1 MTVGAQVFLC
11 PYNAIFP
18 PHLDRLHH
26 RSRIFPSVI
35 YLFATKTLLNLQ
47 VTIIAVPAHVNT
59 TLAGR
64 NRETALEHC
73 ELKQSNFIVFCAA
86 SSSGGKNPILDRY
99 FRQSPF

>member
-1 MTVGAQVFLC
+1 MAVGAQVFLC

-47 VTIIAVPAHVNT
+47 INIIAVPAQVNT

-64 NRETALEHC
+64 NPETALENC
-73 ELKQSNFIVFCAA
+73 ELTQSNFIVFWVA
-86 SSSGGKNPILDRY
+86 SISGGKNPILDRY